1 MIIFQ
6 NEPIKLLIRL
16 KLFCNFEPNTINNRL
31 MEVYNW
37 QKKEWPHFIYT
48 ENAFENELY
57 SFIEKSGMV
66 SGVLKAIPDAI
77 QKETLIEMIVSE
89 AVKTSEIEGEFL
101 SREDVISSVRN
112 NLGLTPELPVK
123 DKRAKGVGAL
133 MVTVRNTFSEKISEK
148 MLYDWHTLLMS
159 YRADI
164 ESGKW
169 RTGVEPMQV
178 ISGRAGKIT
187 VHFEA
192 PPATSVPFEMK
203 RFIEWFNE
211 TGPGGSNEMKK
222 APVRAAIAHLY
233 FESIHPFEDGN
244 GRIGRAIAEKALSQG
259 MGRPVLMSLSKTI
272 ESNRKTYY
280 AELENAQRYLEITPW
295 IKYFVNMVLSAQT
308 DAENEINFTLKK
320 VKFFD
325 KYKNELNE
333 RHQKVISRML
343 EEGPKGFTGGMNAG
357 KYAGLCKISKATAT
371 RDLQY
376 LAEIKAFQVF
386 GGGRSTSYQVNL
398 D

>member
-1 MIIFQ
+1 
-6 NEPIKLLIRL
+6 LLIRL
-16 KLFCNFEPNTINNRL
+16 KIFCNFEPNTINNRL
-31 MEVYNW
+31 MEFYNW
-37 QKKEWPHFIYT
+37 QNKEWPHFIYS

-77 QKETLIEMIVSE
+77 QKETLIEMMVSE

-295 IKYFVNMVLSAQT
+295 IKYFVNMVLSAQI

>member
-1 MIIFQ
+1 MSRLNCLFGSNYFVILSRIQLIIGSWKF
-6 NEPIKLLIRL
+6 
-16 KLFCNFEPNTINNRL
+16 
-31 MEVYNW
+31 YNW
-37 QKKEWPHFIYT
+37 QNKEWPHFIYT

-211 TGPGGSNEMKK
+211 TGPGGGNEIKK

-295 IKYFVNMVLSAQT
+295 IKYFVNTVLSAQT

>member
-1 MIIFQ
+1 
-6 NEPIKLLIRL
+6 
-16 KLFCNFEPNTINNRL
+16 
-31 MEVYNW
+31 MEFYNW
-37 QKKEWPHFIYT
+37 QKKDWPHFIYT
-48 ENAFENELY
+48 ENSFESELY
-57 SFIEKSGMV
+57 SFIEKSGMM
-66 SGVLKAIPDAI
+66 SGVLKALPDAV

-89 AVKTSEIEGEFL
+89 AVKTSEIEGEFI

-112 NLGLTPELPVK
+112 NLGLTPELHVK

-133 MVTVRNTFSEKISEK
+133 MVDVRNTFSEPLTDKILFE
-148 MLYDWHTLLMS
+148 WHTLLMS
-159 YRADI
+159 YRANI
-164 ESGKW
+164 EIGKW

-178 ISGRAGKIT
+178 ISGRAGNII

-192 PPATSVPFEMK
+192 PPSSTVPDEMN

-211 TGPGGSNEMKK
+211 TGPGGINEIKK
-222 APVRAAIAHLY
+222 ALVRAAIAHLY

-259 MGRPVLMSLSKTI
+259 LGRPVLMSLSKAI
-272 ESNRKTYY
+272 ERNRKTYY
-280 AELENAQRYLEITPW
+280 AELKNAQQSLEITQW
-295 IKYFVNMVLSAQT
+295 IKYFMTTVLSAQT

-333 RHQKVISRML
+333 RQQKVISRML
-343 EEGPKGFTGGMNAG
+343 EEGPKGFTGGMNAS

>member
-1 MIIFQ
+1 
-6 NEPIKLLIRL
+6 
-16 KLFCNFEPNTINNRL
+16 
-31 MEVYNW
+31 MEFYNW
-37 QKKEWPHFIYT
+37 QNKEWPHFIYS

-77 QKETLIEMIVSE
+77 QKETLIEMMVSE

>member
-1 MIIFQ
+1 
-6 NEPIKLLIRL
+6 LLIRL
-16 KLFCNFEPNTINNRL
+16 KIFCNFEPNTINNRL
-31 MEVYNW
+31 MEFYNW
-37 QKKEWPHFIYT
+37 QNKEWPHFIYS

-77 QKETLIEMIVSE
+77 QKETLIEMMVSE

-203 RFIEWFNE
+203 RFIKWFNE

-295 IKYFVNMVLSAQT
+295 IKYFVNMVLSAQI

-398 D
+398 V

>member
-1 MIIFQ
+1 
-6 NEPIKLLIRL
+6 
-16 KLFCNFEPNTINNRL
+16 
-31 MEVYNW
+31 MEFYNW
-37 QKKEWPHFIYT
+37 QKKDWPHFVYA

-66 SGVLKAIPDAI
+66 SGVLKALPDEI
-77 QKETLIEMIVSE
+77 QSETLIEMIVSE
-89 AVKTSEIEGEFL
+89 AIKTSEIEGEFL
-101 SREDVISSVRN
+101 SRDDVISSVRN
-112 NLGLTPELPVK
+112 NLGLTPELQVK

-133 MVTVRNTFSEKISEK
+133 MVAVRNTFSELLSDK
-148 MLYDWHTLLMS
+148 MLFDWHTLLMS
-159 YRADI
+159 YRPDI
-164 ESGKW
+164 EYGKW
-169 RTGVEPMQV
+169 RTGAEPMQV
-178 ISGRAGKIT
+178 ISGRPGKII

-192 PPATSVPFEMK
+192 PPAYTVPDEMEK
-203 RFIEWFNE
+203 FIKWFNE
-211 TGPGGSNEMKK
+211 TGPGGSNEIKK
-222 APVRAAIAHLY
+222 APVRAAITHLY

-259 MGRPVLMSLSKTI
+259 LGRPVLMSLSKAI
-272 ESNRKTYY
+272 ERARKTYY
-280 AELENAQRYLEITPW
+280 TELKNAQQSLEITQW
-295 IKYFVNMVLSAQT
+295 ITYFINTVLSAQA

-325 KYKNELNE
+325 KHKNLLNE
-333 RHQKVISRML
+333 RQQKVISRML
-343 EEGPKGFTGGMNAG
+343 EEGPKGFTGGMNAA